1 MVSIEVKANNKRGIK
16 AFLNSI
22 KIYLLTI
29 IKNFKISKYI

>member
-29 IKNFKISKYI
+29 IKNFKISK